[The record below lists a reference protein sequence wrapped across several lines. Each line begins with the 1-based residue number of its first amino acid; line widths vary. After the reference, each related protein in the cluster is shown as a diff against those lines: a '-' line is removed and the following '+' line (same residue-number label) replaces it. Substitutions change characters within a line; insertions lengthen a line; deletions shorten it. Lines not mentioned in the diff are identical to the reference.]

1 MPISSQTT
9 DTPSAVAGHS
19 SQPAHPQA
27 ASPLR
32 AVFLPYLLGLLT
44 AFTLSGVVL
53 LVLRRP
59 DPPPIQIVPPPT
71 PAPTATFTPT
81 PTPEPIVVYVSGAVK
96 APGVF
101 TLPANARVADAIAA
115 AGGLRED
122 ADPTHIN
129 LAARLFDAAQVHVLA
144 VGEQSNVQAPAL
156 LSGLLLPTPTPEM
169 HSMVGAASA
178 QPLIDLNTATRA
190 ELESLPGIG
199 ASKAQAIID
208 NRPYATVDELE
219 RVPGIGPATVNRLR
233 TLVTVQPQP

>member
-1 MPISSQTT
+1 MSISSQTT
-9 DTPSAVAGHS
+9 DTPFAAAEHP
-19 SQPAHPQA
+19 SQPAHPQV

-32 AVFLPYLLGLLT
+32 AVLLPYLLGLLT
-44 AFTLSGVVL
+44 AFTLSGVGFL
-53 LVLRRP
+53 MLRRP

-81 PTPEPIVVYVSGAVK
+81 PTPGPIVIYVSGAVK

-101 TLPANARVADAIAA
+101 TLPADARVADAIAA

-122 ADPTHIN
+122 ADPARIN

-144 VGEQSNVQAPAL
+144 VDERGDVQAPVL
-156 LSGLLLPTPTPEM
+156 LSGLLPTPTPEM
-169 HSMVGAASA
+169 HSMAGTSSA
-178 QPLIDLNTATRA
+178 QRLIDLNTATRA

-233 TLVTVQPQP
+233 ALVTVQSQP